1 MGRKMQAVVLPPR
14 SSYEKT
20 LEALALIG
28 LLLGSL
34 ILLVHWSDIPSRVPN
49 HFGASGEPNSWGGK
63 SILTFYLIM
72 TVSLFSVFTFAG
84 RFPHKCNY
92 PWPITE
98 ANASAQYKITRS
110 MLSCLKAQCMWLF
123 VFLEWKT
130 IQIARGS
137 AKGLGIYS
145 LPTFLIFTLG
155 TVGFY
160 LLKGYRNR

>member
-1 MGRKMQAVVLPPR
+1 MQAVVLSPR

-20 LEALALIG
+20 LEVLAFIG
-28 LLLGSL
+28 LILGPI

-49 HFGASGEPNSWGGK
+49 HFGTTGEPNSWGGK
-63 SILTFYLIM
+63 SILIVYMII

-84 RFPHKCNY
+84 QFPHKCNY
-92 PWPITE
+92 AWPITE
-98 ANASAQYKITRS
+98 ANASAQYQIARS
-110 MLSCLKAQCMWLF
+110 MLSCLKAQSMWLF

-130 IQIARGS
+130 TQIAREGTG
-137 AKGLGIYS
+137 GLGVYS
-145 LPTFLIFTLG
+145 LPVFLLFTIG